1 MDLYSLVK
9 TASLKVDAIEAK
21 PRTRYSVYASAQSEM
36 GELADEIRI
45 LEGDL
50 NKEVGPD
57 GVIGEAVVGKA
68 VDVIACML
76 DLIHVHDP
84 DVAAGVV
91 HSLMQNKLQK
101 WVRKQGEAATLA
113 RI

>member
-9 TASLKVDAIEAK
+9 TASLKVDAIEVK

-57 GVIGEAVVGKA
+57 GVIGEAI
-68 VDVIACML
+68 DVIACML

-113 RI
+113 R

>member
-36 GELADEIRI
+36 GELADEILI

-57 GVIGEAVVGKA
+57 GVIGEAI
-68 VDVIACML
+68 DVIACML

-113 RI
+113 R